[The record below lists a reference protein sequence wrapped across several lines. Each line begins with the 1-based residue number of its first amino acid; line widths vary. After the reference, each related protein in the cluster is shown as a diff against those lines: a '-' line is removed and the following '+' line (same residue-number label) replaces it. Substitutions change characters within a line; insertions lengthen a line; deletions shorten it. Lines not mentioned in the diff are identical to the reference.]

1 MKTATGRGGEIRTP
15 DLLLPKQALYQAKLH
30 PEKVERTQRA
40 ICAGLSTVLV
50 FIWGGVSG
58 NGCPNGSPLGRWVIK
73 PTSGCGTLL
82 RRGRLGLLSPKL
94 PQNPSS
100 FLFPSMDTIGSREP
114 NSMLPVG
121 AIIVGVIGLLLGGY
135 SALTIGNVKRT
146 LAEHE
151 GKMARFDQFES
162 QVSTAASA
170 SEKATRDIGAL
181 TRSTQDAFN
190 QVGAELGNLRG
201 AITKL
206 EEAPRARAVAA
217 TPAPAANR
225 GNATAANANLG
236 ASTAASSAHA
246 AAGAREHVV
255 KSGDTGVKIARE
267 HGVSLAALQNANPD
281 VNWNRLHVGQK
292 LALPR

>member
-1 MKTATGRGGEIRTP
+1 
-15 DLLLPKQALYQAKLH
+15 
-30 PEKVERTQRA
+30 
-40 ICAGLSTVLV
+40 
-50 FIWGGVSG
+50 
-58 NGCPNGSPLGRWVIK
+58 
-73 PTSGCGTLL
+73 
-82 RRGRLGLLSPKL
+82 
-94 PQNPSS
+94 
-100 FLFPSMDTIGSREP
+100 MDTIGSREP

-135 SALTIGNVKRT
+135 SALTIGNVKRA

-206 EEAPRARAVAA
+206 EEAPRARAAA
-217 TPAPAANR
+217 PAAPAANR
-225 GNATAANANLG
+225 GNAAAANANANSG
-236 ASTAASSAHA
+236 GISSAAASSANA
-246 AAGAREHVV
+246 ASGAREHVV

-267 HGVSLAALQNANPD
+267 HGVSLGALQNANPD

-292 LALPR
+292 INLPR